1 MQLGLMFQLLLL
13 VVVAN
18 GTPILAKRLWGR
30 ALSWPIDAGAVLA
43 DGQPLLGKSKTI
55 RGLVLCVLV
64 TPLAAVLVGLSW
76 QVGLL
81 IGISA
86 MAGDLASSFL
96 KRRMGLPPSSKAMG
110 LDQIPESA
118 LPLFTARLL
127 LPVSVLD
134 ILVGTMLFFFG
145 SLLASRVMFK
155 LGLRDKPY

>member
-18 GTPILAKRLWGR
+18 GTPILAKRLCGR
-30 ALSWPIDAGAVLA
+30 ALSWPIDAGVVLA
-43 DGQPLLGKSKTI
+43 DGQPLLGTSKTI
-55 RGLVLCVLV
+55 RGLVLGVLV

-96 KRRMGLPPSSKAMG
+96 KRRMGLRPSSMAMG

-118 LPLFTARLL
+118 LPLFAARLL

-145 SLLASRVMFK
+145 SLLASRFMFK